1 LAGPVALAVAHL
13 SDHLVQLR
21 VATMSNRG
29 RRVTAAMARPQ
40 LGVTART
47 IYRDVEALA
56 AAGVPIHAEQAQ
68 CGDTSS

>member
-1 LAGPVALAVAHL
+1 MAG
-13 SDHLVQLR
+13 
-21 VATMSNRG
+21 
-29 RRVTAAMARPQ
+29 PQ